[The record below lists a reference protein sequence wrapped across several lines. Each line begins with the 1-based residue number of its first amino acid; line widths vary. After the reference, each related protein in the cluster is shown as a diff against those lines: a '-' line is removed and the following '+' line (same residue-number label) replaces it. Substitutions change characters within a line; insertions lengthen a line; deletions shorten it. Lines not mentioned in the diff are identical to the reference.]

1 MWVPFF
7 RCCFFS
13 KRILYFFC
21 FQTYLANIKKL
32 ICFLYDKQYALKTKH
47 RFKMSA
53 IKNISLYI
61 PHIFANYGKHDVTRV
76 FENLKIGKVQTID
89 FVSKMGNDGK
99 AFNAAYIHFEYWFD
113 NISAANFQER
123 VLTNS
128 PAKLMYDEPWF
139 WLVLENKGRKIVS
152 GERKKCLDI
161 GDLHQVIVT
170 PEKTG
175 GSSPRTPVK
184 AKPGVELHHPS
195 HYSVNLEN
203 DFESADEMAECEV
216 AMEEDD
222 QCLITIDGRYV
233 QELEHEVVE
242 LRMQLANFQNAYY
255 AETMKC
261 QCLAQALQV
270 INKNK

>member
-1 MWVPFF
+1 
-7 RCCFFS
+7 
-13 KRILYFFC
+13 
-21 FQTYLANIKKL
+21 
-32 ICFLYDKQYALKTKH
+32 
-47 RFKMSA
+47 MSTVN
-53 IKNISLYI
+53 NISLYI
-61 PHIFANYGKHDVTRV
+61 PHIFANYSKSDVARI

-123 VLTNS
+123 VLTKS

-184 AKPGVELHHPS
+184 AKQGTPLNRSQYP
-195 HYSVNLEN
+195 VNLEN
-203 DFESADEMAECEV
+203 EFEDAEMIQMMDEMAECE
-216 AMEEDD
+216 ADMEEED
-222 QCLITIDGRYV
+222 QCLISIDGRYV
-233 QELEHEVVE
+233 QELEQEVVE

-255 AETMKC
+255 AETIKC
-261 QCLAQALQV
+261 QGLAQALQV
-270 INKNK
+270 VNNKNK

>member
-1 MWVPFF
+1 MH
-7 RCCFFS
+7 S
-13 KRILYFFC
+13 K
-21 FQTYLANIKKL
+21 QN
-32 ICFLYDKQYALKTKH
+32 H

-99 AFNAAYIHFEYWFD
+99 AFNAAYIHFEYWYD

-123 VLTNS
+123 VLTKS

-139 WLVLENKGRKIVS
+139 GLVLENKGRKIVS
-152 GERKKCLDI
+152 GQRKKCLDI
-161 GDLHQVIVT
+161 GGDLHQVIVT
-170 PEKTG
+170 PEKTA

-184 AKPGVELHHPS
+184 ATPGVELHHPNY
-195 HYSVNLEN
+195 YSVNLEN
-203 DFESADEMAECEV
+203 EFENTEFNKMMDEMAECED
-216 AMEEDD
+216 AMEEED

-233 QELEHEVVE
+233 QELEQEVVE

-261 QCLAQALQV
+261 QGLAQALQV
-270 INKNK
+270 INK

>member
-1 MWVPFF
+1 MH
-7 RCCFFS
+7 S
-13 KRILYFFC
+13 K
-21 FQTYLANIKKL
+21 Q
-32 ICFLYDKQYALKTKH
+32 KH

-61 PHIFANYGKHDVTRV
+61 PHIFANYGKQDVARV

-123 VLTNS
+123 VLTKS

-184 AKPGVELHHPS
+184 AKPCVELHHPS
-195 HYSVNLEN
+195 QYSVNLEN

-233 QELEHEVVE
+233 QELEQEVVE

-261 QCLAQALQV
+261 QGLAQALQV
-270 INKNK
+270 VNKNKTHYGKKS